1 MARLVLVR
9 HAPTTE
15 TGKTLYGRLPGHP
28 LSEKGMQMAA
38 ELADRLASLK
48 VAAVYTSPLQRAV
61 QTAEAVA
68 RRQRKP
74 VLPHDGLI
82 EVDYG
87 KWSGRSL
94 RSLYKLKAWRTVVT
108 TPSRVTFPDGESLL
122 GAQTRMVRTCQDL
135 ASRHRNQWVLAV
147 THADTIKAALSHYL
161 GQPLDL
167 FNRIAVAPAS
177 VSVLDLPE
185 SGPPRIITLN
195 SNGDPTTWQ

>member
-28 LSEKGMQMAA
+28 LSETGTRMAA
-38 ELADRLASLK
+38 ELAERLGSVKL
-48 VAAVYTSPLQRAV
+48 AAIYSSPLERAQ
-61 QTAEAVA
+61 QTAEAIA
-68 RRQRKP
+68 RRQRKQ
-74 VLPHDGLI
+74 VLTSDGLT

-87 KWSGRSL
+87 TWAGRSL
-94 RSLYKLKAWRTVVT
+94 RSLYKLNAWRTVVT
-108 TPSRVTFPDGESLL
+108 TPSRVRFPDGESLL
-122 GAQTRMVRTCQDL
+122 EAQTRMVRTCQDL
-135 ASRHRNQWVLAV
+135 ASRHRNQAIVAV
-147 THADTIKAALSHYL
+147 SHADTIKAALSHYL

-177 VSVLDLPE
+177 VAVIDLPE
-185 SGPPRIITLN
+185 AGPPRVVTLN